1 MSSYLK
7 KFYHQFIFG
16 LAVVG
21 LALSCLWLWQQRAAL
36 RRLRSMPV
44 VVKLSGSRYEV
55 ARLLPPEPT
64 DIVWPEPAA
73 QSSGPDW
80 IYEVFS
86 PPAIYYNLRARRLTV
101 VAPRLLREEEAP
113 LGVELL
119 AVQPEPYRIQLV
131 GYIGAPGDSRAVM
144 VSPNQP
150 ATFLVRA
157 GERVAGLGLTLQ
169 SFAVQK
175 VLAEHSATGPIY
187 EIAALAVVRDERTG
201 VEVRLDSRVRK
212 YTDTPLAVLQ
222 SASGLGPARELH
234 AGDIFADES
243 SSYRVERVSLDPP
256 EVLVVRMTPGG
267 PPPETQVLHPIHPH
281 REKFAARTSAAN
293 SFPAQLTGGLNSA
306 SK

>member
-1 MSSYLK
+1 MISFLK
-7 KFYHQFIFG
+7 KFYHRFIFG
-16 LAVVG
+16 LAVAG
-21 LALSCLWLWQQRAAL
+21 LALSCLWLWQQRAAV

-44 VVKLSGSRYEV
+44 AVKLSGSRYEV

-80 IYEVFS
+80 IYEVFT
-86 PPAIYYNLRARRLTV
+86 PPAIYYNPRARRLTV
-101 VAPRLLREEEAP
+101 AAPRLLREEEAP
-113 LGVELL
+113 LGVKLL
-119 AVQPEPYRIQLV
+119 AVHPEPFRIQLV
-131 GYIGAPGDSRAVM
+131 GYIGASGDARAVM

-150 ATFLVRA
+150 ATYLVRA
-157 GERVAGLGLTLQ
+157 GERVAGMGLTLE

-175 VLAEHSATGPIY
+175 VLADHGPAGPVY

-201 VEVRLDSRVRK
+201 VDVRLDSRARK

-222 SASGLGPARELH
+222 SASGPGRVRELH
-234 AGDIFADES
+234 AGEIFADES

-256 EVLVVRMTPGG
+256 EVMVVRMTPGG
-267 PPPETQVLHPIHPH
+267 PEPETQVLYPIHQH
-281 REKFAARTSAAN
+281 REKFAARASAAI
-293 SFPAQLTGGLNSA
+293 SFPAQLTGGLDSV